1 MKSTVVLVGGL
12 MLLAASANANA
23 QSAFSFADIP
33 IAKEP
38 TIEVDLGPEMLQM
51 LSEATKGETGEPGIV
66 LEGITHVR
74 FRMYEEIDEDMQDV
88 LRFVD
93 STATRL
99 QADGWQAVVRIRD
112 GTDLI
117 RVYMKPGTGGKLAGV
132 AFMMTSGDGNDG
144 TGEAMFINVDGAFQP
159 AQLGHLAQLHG
170 VTGAAGVLG
179 VIPGANGGGAAEDS
193 EAEDD

>member
-1 MKSTVVLVGGL
+1 MKGRAVLFGGL
-12 MLLAASANANA
+12 MLLAASANAQN
-23 QSAFSFADIP
+23 AFSFADIP

-51 LSEATKGETGEPGIV
+51 LGEATKGETGEPGVV

-132 AFMMTSGDGNDG
+132 AFMMTSGDGSDG
-144 TGEAMFINVDGAFQP
+144 SGEAMFINVDGAFQP
-159 AQLGHLAQLHG
+159 AQLGHLASING
-170 VTGAAGVLG
+170 VTGAIGVLG
-179 VIPGANGGGAAEDS
+179 IIPGADGGDAEESS
-193 EAEDD
+193 EVEED